1 MAIINTGA
9 VERTITGVNES
20 DLFLDE
26 SSSSVTNTGV
36 VEREIEGK
44 HDANFVHPLG
54 DELIVD
60 TVSISARQSGPKAKG
75 RATICIHPLFFS
87 IIACFIVLELYDQES
102 VFFQHCRPGFLCPVA
117 LYKFEKPAM

>member
-26 SSSSVTNTGV
+26 SNSNVTNTGA
-36 VEREIEGK
+36 VERDIEAS

-54 DELIVD
+54 DELVVNGDYSDGTNNWTPNTNATLSIENGRLKIAISGAGSGYPSQNIT
-60 TVSISARQSGPKAKG
+60 TVVGKKYKITADAFIGT
-75 RATICIHPLFFS
+75 ATKVSL
-87 IIACFIVLELYDQES
+87 
-102 VFFQHCRPGFLCPVA
+102 
-117 LYKFEKPAM
+117 